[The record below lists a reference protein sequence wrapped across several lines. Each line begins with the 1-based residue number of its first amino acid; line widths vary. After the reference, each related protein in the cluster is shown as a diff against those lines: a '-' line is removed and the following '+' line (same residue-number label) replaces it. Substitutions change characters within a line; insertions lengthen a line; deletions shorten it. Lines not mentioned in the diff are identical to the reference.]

1 MKKIINGKMYNT
13 ETATELGHYRM
24 HECTFSSIY
33 EALYKTKKGNY
44 FLHGSGGPKSKY
56 GIQNGSDICGGE
68 EIIPFTVDQAREW
81 AEKNLNPDKYIA
93 EFGEVEEA

>member
-13 ETATELGHYRM
+13 ETAKELGYYRM
-24 HECTFSSIY
+24 RDGTFSHIY
-33 EALYKTKKGNY
+33 EALYKTKNGNY

-56 GIQNGSDICGGE
+56 GIQDGRDICGSE
-68 EIIPFTVDQAREW
+68 EIIPFTVDQAKEW
-81 AEKNLNPDKYIA
+81 AEKNLNPDEYIA